1 MFDNSYRQILIIDET
16 RMTYDLM
23 PDR

>member
-1 MFDNSYRQILIIDET
+1 MCDNSYRQTLITGEK